1 MAALDDYL
9 ARIGGMGVT
18 PTNASPYTSP
28 QSFGSAF
35 GTTPV
40 NIGGMSGLPGGTAPI
55 ARTTGISPMR
65 GIGFGSMPPSVSPT
79 PTRGFG
85 SRLGDAFKDPS
96 KFADLATG
104 AALISGTPIA
114 EAFAIREALAPTTKT
129 SSTSFGKLYD
139 VIDKRTGQK
148 IKQVSDK
155 DTEEIQKIY
164 NDPNLDLRELQP
176 DVETGDVPKGYRMVT
191 GEDGQQRLE
200 YIKGYEDDV
209 VIDRLRQKGNIISTT
224 IRQTGLMEDALL
236 FLIDYASQRDSDT
249 VGIIL
254 SGASEDSLKQK
265 IKDYIISDVDSEAR
279 SFYGFIDSNRFVNA
293 ITEMRNNSPTGGAVG
308 QVTEKEMGVLRD
320 SRQGLNPFA
329 GQGFV
334 RQLTTMLSNTGKARQ
349 NVISQSASDIRLDL
363 NKLLPETRA
372 EVEPRFIEMGIDTKG
387 VQQ

>member
-1 MAALDDYL
+1 MAINDFFRTLEET
-9 ARIGGMGVT
+9 RRQGSGGMSMGIGGL
-18 PTNASPYTSP
+18 PTLSGGSNPIPYQVGNAMTGLGMSGNKGI
-28 QSFGSAF
+28 SFGSNPNL
-35 GTTPV
+35 TP
-40 NIGGMSGLPGGTAPI
+40 
-55 ARTTGISPMR
+55 
-65 GIGFGSMPPSVSPT
+65 PT

-85 SRLGDAFKDPS
+85 TRIADVFKDERR
-96 KFADLATG
+96 FADAITGLA
-104 AALISGTPIA
+104 LLSGTPSNTA
-114 EAFAIREALAPTTKT
+114 MGIRDALAPTTTT

-155 DTEEIQKIY
+155 DTTEIQKIY
-164 NDPNLDLRELQP
+164 NDPNLELRELQP

-209 VIDRLRQKGNIISTT
+209 VVERLRQKGNIISTA
-224 IRQTGLMEDALL
+224 IRQTGMMEDALL
-236 FLIDYASQRDSDT
+236 FLIDYAQQRDSDT

-334 RQLTTMLSNTGKARQ
+334 RQLTTMLRNTGRARQ
-349 NVISQSASDIRLDL
+349 NIISQSSSDIRLDL

-372 EVEPRFIEMGIDTKG
+372 EVEPQFIDMGIDTKG